1 MVDEKSEADFRNEM
15 AVQAQEQR
23 DAMAAMDQFDSKL
36 KGSRL
41 AGDDSS
47 SDEDEGPRRPLN
59 PLELE
64 KQKNQILMDKLFRA

>member
-1 MVDEKSEADFRNEM
+1 M

-41 AGDDSS
+41 AGDADSS

>member
-1 MVDEKSEADFRNEM
+1 M
-15 AVQAQEQR
+15 AAQAQEQR

-36 KGSRL
+36 KGNRL

-64 KQKNQILMDKLFRA
+64 K